1 MPGGFCFAAGNGFD
15 TDTFLFTKE
24 FGVLFTNLSAPLTNL
39 PEDITGGGKEGD
51 MGKNRSR
58 SDELSSLF
66 CLLFSSLVRFN
77 TLVKAEGTLERRGSG
92 LDARLRAVFLVLF
105 RAR

>member
-1 MPGGFCFAAGNGFD
+1 MD
-15 TDTFLFTKE
+15 
-24 FGVLFTNLSAPLTNL
+24 LSAPLPDL
-39 PEDITGGGKEGD
+39 AEGITGGGKEGD
-51 MGKNRSR
+51 MGKNRSE
-58 SDELSSLF
+58 SDESSLLF
-66 CLLFSSLVRFN
+66 CRLFSSLVRFS

>member
-1 MPGGFCFAAGNGFD
+1 LPGGFRFAADGFLHIVGFWVLL
-15 TDTFLFTKE
+15 TD
-24 FGVLFTNLSAPLTNL
+24 LSAPLTDL

-51 MGKNRSR
+51 MGKNRSE
-58 SDELSSLF
+58 SDDSSLLF
-66 CLLFSSLVRFN
+66 CRLFSSLVRFN

-105 RAR
+105 RAI